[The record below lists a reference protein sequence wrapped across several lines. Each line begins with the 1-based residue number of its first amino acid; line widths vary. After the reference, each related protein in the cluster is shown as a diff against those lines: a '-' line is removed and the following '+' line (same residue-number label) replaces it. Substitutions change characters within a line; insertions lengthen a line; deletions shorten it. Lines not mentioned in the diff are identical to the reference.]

1 MIARRRFLLRT
12 GILLAA
18 GLLRPRLSSAND
30 DLPPCEAFHVGTYDL
45 LRDRS
50 LNFQL
55 NRWISYGGESI
66 LADIQAMLP
75 RLVSLDAWRDEF
87 SAASDRALAAGHLR
101 EAAILA
107 RGAEFFMIPADPRK
121 RPLRERFLTLMR
133 RACGIGEPA
142 RLRFA
147 SGYLPYYRLTP
158 STPRATVV
166 LFGGFDSYIEEF
178 FPILMVMRDRG
189 FDVIAFGGPGQGGAV
204 EDSGLTMTPDWERP
218 VGAILDHLSLSGV
231 TLIGIS
237 LGGCLAIR
245 AAARERRISRIVA
258 WDALTD
264 FLEIFLRP
272 VPPAV
277 GQLLRLLLETG
288 GDTIINAIVS
298 RGAHEPL
305 QEWAMAQAMHVF
317 GLNSPAAVLRAA
329 ASYRTQD
336 VSALVRQDV
345 LLLAGAEDHYVPN
358 HQIYDQAEWLS
369 NAHSVTTRMFTRAEN
384 GEGHSQVGN
393 LLLAVDTIADWMN
406 RPSATRD

>member
-1 MIARRRFLLRT
+1 M
-12 GILLAA
+12 
-18 GLLRPRLSSAND
+18 
-30 DLPPCEAFHVGTYDL
+30 

-55 NRWISYGGESI
+55 KRWISYGGESI

-87 SAASDRALAAGHLR
+87 SAASDRTLAAGHLR

-189 FDVIAFGGPGQGGAV
+189 FDVIAFEGPGQGGAL

-264 FLEIFLRP
+264 FSGDF
-272 VPPAV
+272 PPSGPA
-277 GQLLRLLLETG
+277 R
-288 GDTIINAIVS
+288 
-298 RGAHEPL
+298 RGTVAPP
-305 QEWAMAQAMHVF
+305 
-317 GLNSPAAVLRAA
+317 SPR
-329 ASYRTQD
+329 
-336 VSALVRQDV
+336 
-345 LLLAGAEDHYVPN
+345 
-358 HQIYDQAEWLS
+358 
-369 NAHSVTTRMFTRAEN
+369 N
-384 GEGHSQVGN
+384 G
-393 LLLAVDTIADWMN
+393 
-406 RPSATRD
+406 R